1 MIRKWFILLLVPVM
15 LHAQQPVQHISQ
27 LFDSLKTHPHTLAD
41 QLTIKQ
47 AMAARSQVYSKL
59 LPSIDGFGRYD
70 YASNPSPM
78 LPLPLNDLF
87 ALKADPS
94 KPQPYSQNI
103 YRVGAI
109 ASMPIFVMSLYST
122 AAMANKMYQS
132 AKAKAQIDLL
142 KNEAM
147 LVSLNAN
154 LQYIQSL
161 QQALEGKKKSLE
173 KTKEFVV
180 IEVNNGRAPGAALL
194 QINNALN
201 DVSVMVNDLEVQ
213 KQEIIATI
221 ASYTGV
227 TMTQPVP
234 MEQVGTYQAG
244 DLKALEPIQKKAQAD
259 RLAYHAEWQKLLPSI
274 VAQGSY
280 SDNFARAYNNNQSIH
295 NDYTTVGVVVKV
307 PILEADQYAQI
318 RRSRL
323 EAKATENEL
332 DQTRLDLTAQAAQ
345 LQKNLMLLD
354 GSVQLYTHSVKDKQQ
369 LVEIARKSYEMD
381 QMTMTDYLKYEDDL
395 TLEQSNLYKS
405 EAKKWQTLVQLA
417 VIYGNNIEE
426 IVK

>member
-1 MIRKWFILLLVPVM
+1 MKMKWFFLLLVPVM

-41 QLTIKQ
+41 QLTMKQ
-47 AMAARSQVYSKL
+47 AIAARNQVYGQL
-59 LPSIDGFGRYD
+59 IPSVSGFGGYD

-78 LPLPLNDLF
+78 LPLPPNDLF
-87 ALKADPS
+87 AMKADPTQA
-94 KPQPYSQNI
+94 QPYSKNI
-103 YRVGAI
+103 YKIGAI

-122 AAMANKMYQS
+122 AAMANKLYQS
-132 AKAKAQIDLL
+132 AKASAQINLL
-142 KNEAM
+142 KNEAI

-161 QQALEGKKKSLE
+161 EQALDGKRKSLE

-180 IEVNNGRAPGAALL
+180 IEVNNGRAAGADLL
-194 QINNALN
+194 RINNAL
-201 DVSVMVNDLEVQ
+201 DDASVMINDLEVQ
-213 KQEIIATI
+213 KQQIIASI
-221 ASYTGV
+221 ASYTGL

-234 MEQVGTYQAG
+234 MEQVGTYQVG
-244 DLKALEPIQKKAQAD
+244 DMKALEPIQKKAEAD
-259 RLAYHAEWQKLLPSI
+259 RLAFHAEWQKLLPSI

-318 RRSRL
+318 RRSHL
-323 EAKATENEL
+323 QAKSTENEL

-345 LQKNLMLLD
+345 LQKDLMLLD
-354 GSVQLYTHSVKDKQQ
+354 GSVQLYTHSVKDKQE
-369 LVEIARKSYEMD
+369 LVEIARKSFEMA
-381 QMTMTDYLKYEDDL
+381 QMNMTDYLKYEDDL

-405 EAKKWQTLVQLA
+405 ISQKWQTLVQLA

>member
-1 MIRKWFILLLVPVM
+1 MKKKMLIFLVFPFM

-27 LFDSLKTHPHTLAD
+27 LFDSLKTHPQTKAD
-41 QLTIKQ
+41 QITMQQ
-47 AMAARSQVYSKL
+47 AIAARNQVYSKL
-59 LPSIDGFGRYD
+59 LPTIDGFGRYD

-87 ALKADPS
+87 ALKTDPS

-103 YRVGAI
+103 YRVGAVV
-109 ASMPIFVMSLYST
+109 SMPIFVMSLYTT

-161 QQALEGKKKSLE
+161 QQALEGKKKSLL

-194 QINNALN
+194 QINNALD
-201 DVSVMVNDLEVQ
+201 DVSVMMNDLEVQ
-213 KQEIIATI
+213 KQEVIATI
-221 ASYTGV
+221 ASYTGI

-234 MEQVGTYQAG
+234 MMQVGNYQAG
-244 DLKALEPIQKKAQAD
+244 DMKALEPLTKKLEAD
-259 RLAYHAEWQKLLPSI
+259 KLEFRAEWQKLLPSV

-280 SDNFARAYNNNQSIH
+280 SDNFAKAYNNGQSIH

-318 RRSRL
+318 RRSHL
-323 EAKATENEL
+323 EAKATENQL

-345 LQKNLMLLD
+345 LQKDWMLLD
-354 GSVQLYTHSVKDKQQ
+354 GSVQLYTHSVKDKQE
-369 LVEIARKSYEMD
+369 LLAIARKSYEMD
-381 QMTMTDYLKYEDDL
+381 QMSMTDYLKYEDDL
-395 TLEQSNLYKS
+395 TLEQANLFKS
-405 EAKKWQTLVQLA
+405 EAKRWQTLVQLA

>member
-1 MIRKWFILLLVPVM
+1 MIKKMMIFLLFPFM

-27 LFDSLKTHPHTLAD
+27 LFDSLKTHPQTKAD
-41 QLTIKQ
+41 QITMQQ
-47 AMAARSQVYSKL
+47 AIAARNQVYSKL
-59 LPSIDGFGRYD
+59 LPTIDGFGRYD

-103 YRVGAI
+103 YRVGAVV
-109 ASMPIFVMSLYST
+109 SMPIFVMSLYTT
-122 AAMANKMYQS
+122 AAMASKMYQS

-161 QQALEGKKKSLE
+161 QQALDGKKKSLL

-194 QINNALN
+194 QINNALD
-201 DVSVMVNDLEVQ
+201 DVSVMINDLEVQ
-213 KQEIIATI
+213 KQEVIATI
-221 ASYTGV
+221 ASYTGII
-227 TMTQPVP
+227 MTQPVP
-234 MEQVGTYQAG
+234 MKQVGNYQTG
-244 DLKALEPIQKKAQAD
+244 DMKALEPLTKKLQAD
-259 RLAYHAEWQKLLPSI
+259 KLAYRAEWQKLLPSI

-295 NDYTTVGVVVKV
+295 NDYTTVGLVVKV

-318 RRSRL
+318 RRSHL
-323 EAKATENEL
+323 EAKATENQL
-332 DQTRLDLTAQAAQ
+332 NQMRLDLTAQAAQ
-345 LQKNLMLLD
+345 LQKDWMLLD
-354 GSVQLYTHSVKDKQQ
+354 GSVQLYTHSVKDKQE
-369 LVEIARKSYEMD
+369 LLAIAKKSYEMD
-381 QMTMTDYLKYEDDL
+381 QMSMTDYLKYEDDL
-395 TLEQSNLYKS
+395 TLEQANLFKS
-405 EAKKWQTLVQLA
+405 EAKRWQTLVQLA

>member
-1 MIRKWFILLLVPVM
+1 MIKKMLIFLLFPFM
-15 LHAQQPVQHISQ
+15 LQAQQPVQHISQ
-27 LFDSLKTHPHTLAD
+27 LFDSLKTHPQTKAD
-41 QLTIKQ
+41 QITMQQ
-47 AMAARSQVYSKL
+47 AIAARNQVYSKL
-59 LPSIDGFGRYD
+59 LPTIDGFGRYD

-103 YRVGAI
+103 YRVGAVV
-109 ASMPIFVMSLYST
+109 SMPIFVMSLYTT
-122 AAMANKMYQS
+122 AAMASKMYQS

-161 QQALEGKKKSLE
+161 EQALEGKKKSLE

-194 QINNALN
+194 QINNALD

-213 KQEIIATI
+213 KQEVIATI
-221 ASYTGV
+221 ASYTGI

-234 MEQVGTYQAG
+234 MEQVGNYQTG
-244 DLKALEPIQKKAQAD
+244 DMKALDPLTKKLQAD
-259 RLAYHAEWQKLLPSI
+259 KLAFRAEWQKLLPSI

-295 NDYTTVGVVVKV
+295 NDYT
-307 PILEADQYAQI
+307 
-318 RRSRL
+318 
-323 EAKATENEL
+323 
-332 DQTRLDLTAQAAQ
+332 
-345 LQKNLMLLD
+345 
-354 GSVQLYTHSVKDKQQ
+354 
-369 LVEIARKSYEMD
+369 
-381 QMTMTDYLKYEDDL
+381 
-395 TLEQSNLYKS
+395 
-405 EAKKWQTLVQLA
+405 
-417 VIYGNNIEE
+417 
-426 IVK
+426 